1 MFNFQKEV
9 IDRSHQIPVLV
20 DFWASWCGPCKVLG
34 PVLEKLAAEQ
44 SDRWELVKIDTEKHP
59 DLAKQ
64 YEIMSIPNVK
74 LFHKGKVINEFA
86 GALPKYQ
93 IEQWLDENLPDPAAS
108 ELQELLSSANPELAE
123 QKLRQYVADNP
134 EKKDRKVAL
143 AKLIVFKKPEE
154 AVTLVED
161 INVAEPEHDDANDI
175 RTLAELLQFQPENGS
190 APGEKLSAASD
201 ALQAGEEENAI
212 RNIIDATMMDKSYLG
227 DLPRRSAIALFH
239 LWGDE
244 HELTRKYRRRFDMV
258 LY

>member
-59 DLAKQ
+59 DLAQ
-64 YEIMSIPNVK
+64 QFNIMSIPNVK

-86 GALPKYQ
+86 GALPRYQ
-93 IEQWLDENLPDPAAS
+93 IEQWLDENLPDPAAA
-108 ELQELLSSANPELAE
+108 ELQELLNNANPELAE
-123 QKLRQYVADNP
+123 QKLREFVAANP
-134 EKKDRKVAL
+134 EKKDKKIAL
-143 AKLIVFKKPEE
+143 AKLIVLKKPEE
-154 AVTLVED
+154 AVSLVED
-161 INVAEPEHDDANDI
+161 INVAEPEHDDASDI
-175 RTLAELLQFQPENGS
+175 RTLSELLQFQPENGS
-190 APGEKLSAASD
+190 APGEKLTAASK

-212 RNIIDATMMDKSYLG
+212 RNIIDATMMDKSYLS